1 MSLYRFFAPF
11 TAVSL
16 AVGTL
21 LFTGCTTVG
30 PDYQAP
36 EAQQAPSAYLAA
48 SEPGWQ
54 VQNQAW
60 LEWQQWLPDELFASL
75 LKSALDHNPD
85 VQMALAHLAQARAE
99 QAVQAGTTGPNV
111 EAAAKVSDDRLS
123 TQGELFANLPPS
135 MAVKNQFDNRQL
147 GFDASWELDL
157 FGYQRRLNEGA
168 KARTESIQAHAQDVR
183 LSLAAE
189 VARNYV
195 ELRLNQQRSRLLKA
209 QIEPLAQSLQLTQQ
223 AVQAGELAASELAR
237 LRNALSNLQADEP
250 LLAQSRR
257 QNLLALSVL
266 TALPAAEL
274 QERLEQNA
282 EGMSVPPVPPPPPSG
297 LPADLMRHRPDV
309 IAAERDLAAANAE
322 VGVAVALQYPRL
334 NLIGSAGWNSI
345 HSDNLL
351 DSASRMWSV
360 GPALS
365 LPIFESGRLQNQE
378 RAARANLQAAQA
390 QYHKTLLAAVADV
403 DGALQR
409 LAQNEQRRVQLVQAE
424 QAQATVLRLTQRQWA
439 AGEAARLNV
448 LEAQRA
454 LAAQTDLSVQAQAQS
469 VLNVVA
475 LYKALGGGF

>member
-1 MSLYRFFAPF
+1 M
-11 TAVSL
+11 
-16 AVGTL
+16 
-21 LFTGCTTVG
+21 
-30 PDYQAP
+30 
-36 EAQQAPSAYLAA
+36 
-48 SEPGWQ
+48 
-54 VQNQAW
+54 
-60 LEWQQWLPDELFASL
+60 
-75 LKSALDHNPD
+75 
-85 VQMALAHLAQARAE
+85 
-99 QAVQAGTTGPNV
+99 
-111 EAAAKVSDDRLS
+111 
-123 TQGELFANLPPS
+123 
-135 MAVKNQFDNRQL
+135 
-147 GFDASWELDL
+147 
-157 FGYQRRLNEGA
+157 
-168 KARTESIQAHAQDVR
+168 
-183 LSLAAE
+183 
-189 VARNYV
+189 
-195 ELRLNQQRSRLLKA
+195 
-209 QIEPLAQSLQLTQQ
+209 AQSLQLTQQ

-309 IAAERDLAAANAE
+309 IAAERDWAAANAE